1 MFLLAGAGDVPIVV
15 GLLLDRQCL
24 GLRSRQEVGHLQVC
38 PFLDGLLLRLWFGLG
53 HCRRAHNMRHTAR
66 GPVTGYDCGYEGL
79 DCPTKLPIVCR
90 LALESGLVVAPWLW
104 PPFYQAQTKLYLLVS
119 SKPTTQYIFKN
130 KFFHSILVKFLEKS
144 EFHRKTHGKMN

>member
-24 GLRSRQEVGHLQVC
+24 SLRSRQEVGHLQVC
-38 PFLDGLLLRLWFGLG
+38 PFLDGLLLQLWFGLG
-53 HCRRAHNMRHTAR
+53 HCRRAHNMHHTAR

-90 LALESGLVVAPWLW
+90 LALESGLVVVVVVVVLAQIERFLGQGCAMALASFLSSPDQTV
-104 PPFYQAQTKLYLLVS
+104 PFGFVQTDNTKYL
-119 SKPTTQYIFKN
+119 KINICTQY
-130 KFFHSILVKFLEKS
+130 
-144 EFHRKTHGKMN
+144 